1 MADVNEV
8 DERDKVDELMVQLA
22 RGRVALGVAAF
33 AAPALTVRAM
43 GMGRGA
49 DGGRDFVT
57 RMFAAREIALGAGY
71 LLSGEEGRKLWARLG
86 FGVDSLDVVTGL
98 RGRKRVPLWAAAGAL
113 AVSGSAAAIGAAK
126 VARDVL
132 R

>member
-1 MADVNEV
+1 MADANEV
-8 DERDKVDELMVQLA
+8 DERDKIDELMVQVA

-33 AAPALTVRAM
+33 AAPALTVRLI

-49 DGGRDFVT
+49 DGGRDVVT

-86 FGVDSLDVVTGL
+86 LGVDSLDVVTGL
-98 RGRKRVPLWAAAGAL
+98 RARKRVPLWAAAGAL
-113 AVSGSAAAIGAAK
+113 GVAGSAAALGAAK
-126 VARDVL
+126 VGRDVL

>member
-1 MADVNEV
+1 MNEV

-33 AAPALTVRAM
+33 AAPGLTVRAM

-49 DGGRDFVT
+49 DAGRDFVT

-71 LLSGEEGRKLWARLG
+71 LLSGAEGRKLWARLG
-86 FGVDSLDVVTGL
+86 LGVDSLDTVTGL
-98 RGRKRVPLWAAAGAL
+98 RGRKGVPLWAAVGAL
-113 AVSGSAAAIGAAK
+113 SVSGSAAALGAAK
-126 VARDVL
+126 VAKDVL